1 MDDLEKNWSL
11 IFTTTESFQ
20 AAILKG
26 KLEENNIPVFV
37 LNKEDSSFLNFGDIQ
52 VYVPNQYRDAATG
65 LLKEV

>member
-52 VYVPNQYRDAATG
+52 VYVPNQFKDAATG
-65 LLKEV
+65 LVNEA

>member
-1 MDDLEKNWSL
+1 MDDLERNWSL

-37 LNKEDSSFLNFGDIQ
+37 LNKEDSSFLNFGDIE
-52 VYVPNQYRDAATG
+52 VYVPNQFKDAATG
-65 LLKEV
+65 LVNQA

>member
-1 MDDLEKNWSL
+1 MDDLEKNWIL

-52 VYVPNQYRDAATG
+52 VYVPNQFKDAATG
-65 LLKEV
+65 LVNEA

>member
-52 VYVPNQYRDAATG
+52 VYVPNQFKDAATS
-65 LLKEV
+65 LVNEA

>member
-37 LNKEDSSFLNFGDIQ
+37 LNKEDSSFLNFGDIE
-52 VYVPNQYRDAATG
+52 VYVPNQFKDAATG
-65 LLKEV
+65 LLKEA